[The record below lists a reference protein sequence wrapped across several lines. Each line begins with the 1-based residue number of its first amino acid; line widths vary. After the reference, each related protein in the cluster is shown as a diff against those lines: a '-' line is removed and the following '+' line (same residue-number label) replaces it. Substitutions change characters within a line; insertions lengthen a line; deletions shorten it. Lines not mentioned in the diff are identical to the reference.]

1 MSTEKFVLRPADAS
15 LAARRPKKS
24 ARSRSLWII
33 AAVPLV
39 LLAPQPL
46 AAQTSSES
54 ERLEKLERAVEQLQ
68 KRNAQL
74 EDEVSRLKR
83 QRALAAEGQPLESK
97 PKVTSEGKTYVEKEV
112 VTEEKK
118 PVYVSAPGAHLFD
131 RRLCRAIRL

>member
-1 MSTEKFVLRPADAS
+1 MFIQKFVLMAPGAI
-15 LAARRPKKS
+15 LAAQRPKKS
-24 ARSRSLWII
+24 ARSRTFCII

-112 VTEEKK
+112 
-118 PVYVSAPGAHLFD
+118 
-131 RRLCRAIRL
+131 